1 MKPREKVVTAEDIQ
15 SSLYFVH
22 VEQPEDAY
30 LVDTPGSQESDY
42 AQESQA
48 SSNPVSAPIVPRK
61 AVPGINTAP
70 IRKPVPSPLAP
81 INNYSNNQNT
91 DAGNY
96 ARRSAML
103 APEYSHSPRR
113 SFDASQYQQENRRP
127 TASPRRRSE
136 NPSRSSASLT
146 LIRRDP
152 ASGAQWNVARIEDP
166 PVLNVSSTSNDPGM
180 KKKLGAPMYI
190 EVFNPGYSK
199 FLHSDTTNKPPLTT
213 RDSGMSIQSHNAAS
227 EQQTGAHLSTNENVF
242 RRRIWMEGSQH
253 VGGFGHRKLNSYDYD
268 TGRPDSRGS
277 YRAQTNS
284 TSTDMRPSP
293 TPPFVTRQD
302 QSYASIQVSDRQT
315 SFRGYVFTSPWNGR
329 CEFTTGVG
337 GGSLKVMPLMSQ

>member
-30 LVDTPGSQESDY
+30 LVDTPGSQKSDY
-42 AQESQA
+42 AQENQA
-48 SSNPVSAPIVPRK
+48 SSNPISAPIVPRK
-61 AVPGINTAP
+61 AIPGMNTAP
-70 IRKPVPSPLAP
+70 MRKPVPSTLAP
-81 INNYSNNQNT
+81 INNYSSNQNI

-127 TASPRRRSE
+127 ISSPRRLSE

-213 RDSGMSIQSHNAAS
+213 RDSGMSIQSHIAGS
-227 EQQTGAHLSTNENVF
+227 EQQTGAHLSTKENVF
-242 RRRIWMEGSQH
+242 RRRIWMEGSQNL
-253 VGGFGHRKLNSYDYD
+253 GGFGHRKLN
-268 TGRPDSRGS
+268 
-277 YRAQTNS
+277 
-284 TSTDMRPSP
+284 
-293 TPPFVTRQD
+293 
-302 QSYASIQVSDRQT
+302 
-315 SFRGYVFTSPWNGR
+315 
-329 CEFTTGVG
+329 
-337 GGSLKVMPLMSQ
+337 